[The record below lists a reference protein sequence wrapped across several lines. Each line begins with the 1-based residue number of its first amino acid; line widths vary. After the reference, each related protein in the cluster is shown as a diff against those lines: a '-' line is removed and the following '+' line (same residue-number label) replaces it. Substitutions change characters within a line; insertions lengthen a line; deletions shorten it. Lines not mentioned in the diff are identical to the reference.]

1 MQVCKIP
8 EERVEKL
15 QKNLERFKK
24 ALNCEIVIKD
34 NQVVIT
40 SQNSFNEYIARNV
53 IIAFGR
59 GFSID
64 DALELCRE
72 DKYFKLIEL
81 QDYAKN
87 RNQLVRIKS
96 RVIGR
101 KGRVK
106 KEIERLTGAKIAI
119 YGKTIALIGGEQEL
133 KSAEDALIRII
144 TGSKQSNV
152 LRLLQLKKI

>member
-1 MQVCKIP
+1 MQVCRIP

-15 QKNLERFKK
+15 QRNLPRLKRS
-24 ALNCEIVIKD
+24 LSCEIVIRD
-34 NQVVIT
+34 NQIIIT
-40 SQNSFNEYIARNV
+40 SKNSFNEYIARNV
-53 IIAFGR
+53 IVAFGR

-106 KEIERLTGAKIAI
+106 KERQFLWGGGGAPRNRPGHRRHA
-119 YGKTIALIGGEQEL
+119 AVPR
-133 KSAEDALIRII
+133 ADA
-144 TGSKQSNV
+144 
-152 LRLLQLKKI
+152 

>member
-81 QDYAKN
+81 KDYAKN

>member
-1 MQVCKIP
+1 MQVCRIP

-15 QKNLERFKK
+15 QRNLPRLKRS
-24 ALNCEIVIKD
+24 LSCEIVIRD
-34 NQVVIT
+34 NQIIIT
-40 SQNSFNEYIARNV
+40 SKNSFNEYIARNV
-53 IIAFGR
+53 IVAFGR

-101 KGRVK
+101 EGKVK
-106 KEIERLTGAKIAI
+106 KEIEKLTGAKIAI

-152 LRLLQLKKI
+152 LKLLQLKKI

>member
-1 MQVCKIP
+1 MQVCRIP

-15 QKNLERFKK
+15 QRNLPRLKRS
-24 ALNCEIVIKD
+24 LSCEIVIRD
-34 NQVVIT
+34 NQIIIT
-40 SQNSFNEYIARNV
+40 SKNSFNEYIARNV
-53 IIAFGR
+53 IVAFGR

-101 KGRVK
+101 EGKVK
-106 KEIERLTGAKIAI
+106 KEIEKLTGAKIAI

>member
-15 QKNLERFKK
+15 QRNLPRLKRS
-24 ALNCEIVIKD
+24 LSCEIIIKD
-34 NQVVIT
+34 NQIVIT
-40 SQNSFNEYIARNV
+40 SKNSFNEYIARNV

-59 GFSID
+59 GFSVD

-81 QDYAKN
+81 QDYARN

-101 KGRVK
+101 EGKVK

-119 YGKTIALIGGEQEL
+119 YGKTIALIGSEQEL

>member
-1 MQVCKIP
+1 LPRLK
-8 EERVEKL
+8 RSL
-15 QKNLERFKK
+15 S
-24 ALNCEIVIKD
+24 CEIIIKD
-34 NQVVIT
+34 NQIVIT
-40 SQNSFNEYIARNV
+40 SKNSFNEYIARNV

-59 GFSID
+59 GFSLD

-119 YGKTIALIGGEQEL
+119 YGKTIALIGSEQEL

>member
-1 MQVCKIP
+1 MQVCRIP

-15 QKNLERFKK
+15 QRNLPRLKRS
-24 ALNCEIVIKD
+24 LSCEIVIRD
-34 NQVVIT
+34 NQIIIT
-40 SQNSFNEYIARNV
+40 SKNSFNEYIARNV

-101 KGRVK
+101 EGKVK
-106 KEIERLTGAKIAI
+106 KEIEKLTGAKIAI

>member
-15 QKNLERFKK
+15 QKNLDRFKK

-34 NQVVIT
+34 NQIVIT

>member
-15 QKNLERFKK
+15 QKNLDRFKK

>member
-15 QKNLERFKK
+15 QKNLDRFKR

-34 NQVVIT
+34 NQIVIT

>member
-15 QKNLERFKK
+15 QRNLPRLKRS
-24 ALNCEIVIKD
+24 LSCEIIIKD
-34 NQVVIT
+34 NQIVIT
-40 SQNSFNEYIARNV
+40 SKNSFNEYIARNV

-59 GFSID
+59 GFSFE

-81 QDYAKN
+81 QDYARN

-101 KGRVK
+101 EGKVK

-119 YGKTIALIGGEQEL
+119 YGKTIALIGSEQEL

-144 TGSKQSNV
+144 SGSKQSNV